1 MFFVLIM
8 VIYCLVEEMIMN
20 TIEEI
25 KNKLAKVAH
34 KEVIND
40 NDKIRELGLD
50 SLDVVELL
58 LELEEQYDVHFDD
71 VDMSNLVTVKDLMDE
86 IEKQL

>member
-1 MFFVLIM
+1 M

>member
-1 MFFVLIM
+1 
-8 VIYCLVEEMIMN
+8 MN